1 MLSLL
6 TPQDETKIRS
16 YINYYAQSG
25 GADLTANMAET
36 AHILRVWDNEKSK
49 YLSKIFGDKLILE
62 REIEFNKSIA
72 QIQHE
77 ISDGF
82 DFNDAMKNFSRAFY
96 DAVEKQFG
104 WYSDPFCWCRSLL
117 NSRPLATNIAED
129 LPCDDKTLAFSTG
142 RTIVFSHKAKTMR
155 LLGKVSKELGLE
167 EEFEKFRL
175 AHSLY
180 LNQKK
185 LKGTLCLSIH
195 PLDYMTMSDNAHDW
209 SSCMSWI
216 GDGDYRGGTVEMMNS
231 PCVVV
236 AYLKSHDKKLMWDN
250 QEWNSK
256 LWRSL
261 IIVHPDVI
269 TTVKGYPYQHEEIA
283 KTCVSWLRDLV
294 MENLEP
300 LGRDWGAFH
309 SECIKI
315 PQCHSFEFNG
325 RKRSIDFNC
334 DRMYNDFGSVE
345 HYGYLAK
352 GADSRLCINYSG
364 PDECVICGKIRTDYP
379 DSNFV
384 VCYDCCDSERYRYIE
399 CSECYNDTH
408 PDEIYWVEDNPI
420 CPYCFENY
428 ANECQLSGEY
438 FFTDNMRTVYLARED
453 DNPTA
458 NDDHMIIG
466 YPYLNSGYYNRPY
479 WLNGYCTHEP
489 RVADN
494 GLLYWNISDWTDNGL
509 SAKWGLKTKE
519 LILDYIHEIF
529 EN

>member
-25 GADLTANMAET
+25 SSDLTTTMGDT

-62 REIEFNKSIA
+62 REIEFSKSVT
-72 QIQHE
+72 QIRNE
-77 ISDGF
+77 ISYGF
-82 DFNDAMKNFSRAFY
+82 EFNDAMTNFSNAFY
-96 DAVEKQFG
+96 TALKKEFG
-104 WYSDPFCWCRSLL
+104 LYTDPFYWCRSLL
-117 NSRPLATNIAED
+117 NPHPLAINIAED
-129 LPCDDKTLAFSTG
+129 LPYDDTTITFSTG
-142 RTIVFSHKAKTMR
+142 RTIVFSHKAKTMK

-195 PLDYMTMSDNAHDW
+195 PLDYMTMSDNANGW
-209 SSCMSWI
+209 SSCMSWME
-216 GDGDYRGGTVEMMNS
+216 DGDYRGGTVEMMNS

-236 AYLKSHDKKLMWDN
+236 AYLKSDDKKLMWDN

-269 TTVKGYPYQHEEIA
+269 TTIKGYPYQHEEIA

-294 MENLEP
+294 MENLEY
-300 LGRDWGAFH
+300 LGRDWDAFH

-315 PQCHSFEFNG
+315 PQCSDFEFNG
-325 RKRSIDFNC
+325 RKRHIEFYC

-352 GADSRLCINYSG
+352 GSDSRLRIDYSG
-364 PDECVICGKIRTDYP
+364 PDECVICGEVRNDYA

-384 VCYDCCDSERYRYIE
+384 VCYNCCDAERYRYVE

-408 PDEIYWVEDNPI
+408 LDDIYWVEDNPL
-420 CPYCFENY
+420 CPCCFENY
-428 ANECQLSGEY
+428 AEECQLSGEY
-438 FFTDNMRTVYLARED
+438 FFTENMYTVYLARVDDKPTEED
-453 DNPTA
+453 NTLL
-458 NDDHMIIG
+458 IG
-466 YPYLNSGYYNRPY
+466 NPYLAGCYYKKPY
-479 WLNGYCTHEP
+479 WLSGYCIHEP
-489 RVADN
+489 RKTED
-494 GLLYWNISDWTDNGL
+494 GILYWNISDWTDNGL
-509 SAKWGLKTKE
+509 SAKWELRTKGM
-519 LILDYIHEIF
+519 ILDYIQ
-529 EN
+529 ENSEN